1 MNNQIS
7 NLTFILSWSFIGIAM
22 MITLW
27 QGLKMDKD
35 ILISAIRA
43 FLQLFVTG
51 YLLQFVFNA
60 ESYYLTA
67 AVLLFMTIV
76 AGRDA
81 SKRGKGLPHAF
92 QIVTL
97 SIGLGEIVTLGILLL
112 IKVISFSPSEAIP
125 LSGMILGNSMIA
137 ASLALE
143 RLKSSMAQRKN
154 EVEALL
160 ALGAT
165 PRQAS
170 SNALRETLRAAII
183 PTVDRLKTMGI
194 VSLPGMMSGLIL
206 AGQAPTEAVKYQII
220 VMFMLTLTVSVTS
233 TAIGLF
239 AYKGYFTN
247 YWGLKEEVIAVGS
260 NLDKAKK

>member
-7 NLTFILSWSFIGIAM
+7 NVTFFLSWSFIGFSMLIA
-22 MITLW
+22 LW
-27 QGLKMDKD
+27 QGLKMEKD
-35 ILISAIRA
+35 ILISGIRA
-43 FLQLFVTG
+43 FLQLIVTG
-51 YLLQFVFNA
+51 YLLQFIFDA
-60 ESYYLTA
+60 QSPYLTA
-67 AVLLFMTIV
+67 LVLLIMTVV

-81 SKRGKGLPHAF
+81 SKRGQGLPNVF
-92 QIVTL
+92 LIVTIA
-97 SIGLGEIVTLGILLL
+97 IGLGEIVTLGILLL
-112 IKVISFSPSEAIP
+112 IRVISFSPAEAIP

-137 ASLALE
+137 ASIALD
-143 RLKSSMAQRKN
+143 RLKGSMAQRKN

-165 PRQAS
+165 PRQAA

-206 AGQAPTEAVKYQII
+206 AGQAPTEAVKYQIL
-220 VMFMLTLTVSVTS
+220 VQFMLTLTVSVTS

-239 AYKGYFTN
+239 TYKGYFTS
-247 YWGLKEEVIAVGS
+247 YWGINEVVMTATGS
-260 NLDKAKK
+260 SDKAKK